1 MFCSLDREKISLDSG
16 GKRRRRRIYMSTLID
31 LARKAPV
38 LTLILP
44 VLIVSSGCS
53 GKRPLS
59 PARWL
64 SGYYLLEPTV
74 FSDQCGGTG
83 TGSEQSTQG
92 VSNARVVCFAEEVK
106 TTLRERMN
114 NARLART
121 GGGVIQVLTAA
132 ISAMFTGTTGAS
144 ALGTSTILSGVSAI
158 MPELSGVIGA
168 KERAEAY
175 AEGAQAI
182 EDAQA
187 LYLKEIAEVEAKN
200 NTPPTSGDGNTP
212 KLTPA
217 GAKLYETTVAAIHV
231 VEKALTG
238 QIPTLAELQRMRQDA
253 NKIEVVPPKVTLRP
267 GDKTTVQVSRGGPLT
282 AFASENDTIASV
294 KLTNVN
300 TAEITAEAEKD
311 MKKSEETTT
320 ITFANDRGGS
330 TTIVVTVKKQ

>member
-1 MFCSLDREKISLDSG
+1 
-16 GKRRRRRIYMSTLID
+16 MSTLID

-64 SGYYLLEPTV
+64 SGYYLLEPTI
-74 FSDQCGGTG
+74 FSECKDGGACLEECKG
-83 TGSEQSTQG
+83 G
-92 VSNARVVCFAEEVK
+92 VSDACVLRFADEVK

-144 ALGTSTILSGVSAI
+144 AVGTSTILSGVSAI
-158 MPELSGVIGA
+158 IPDLSEAIGA

-175 AEGAQAI
+175 SEGAMAI

-187 LYLKEIAEVEAKN
+187 FYLQEIAEAEKDKD
-200 NTPPTSGDGNTP
+200 PTAISAT
-212 KLTPA
+212 KLTPP
-217 GAKLYETTVAAIHV
+217 GAKLYGATVASIHV

-238 QIPTLAELQRMRQDA
+238 QIPTLEELQKMKA
-253 NKIEVVPPKVTLRP
+253 
-267 GDKTTVQVSRGGPLT
+267 
-282 AFASENDTIASV
+282 ASV
-294 KLTNVN
+294 KKPETP
-300 TAEITAEAEKD
+300 TAGVDNKPEA
-311 MKKSEETTT
+311 
-320 ITFANDRGGS
+320 S
-330 TTIVVTVKKQ
+330 TTSPPAPG